1 MQEIPLQAIPNQ
13 RFSVAIAGVN
23 WQLTLKVANQTMF
36 CDIEREGEILIT
48 GMRLVANTPIIPYRY
63 LNQGINVMFLTEH
76 DALPWYEEFTKT
88 QSLVYWSEEDGSST
102 NKARN

>member
-36 CDIEREGEILIT
+36 CDIE
-48 GMRLVANTPIIPYRY
+48 
-63 LNQGINVMFLTEH
+63 
-76 DALPWYEEFTKT
+76 
-88 QSLVYWSEEDGSST
+88 
-102 NKARN
+102 

>member
-1 MQEIPLQAIPNQ
+1 
-13 RFSVAIAGVN
+13 
-23 WQLTLKVANQTMF
+23 
-36 CDIEREGEILIT
+36 
-48 GMRLVANTPIIPYRY
+48 
-63 LNQGINVMFLTEH
+63 MFLTEH